1 MKVTSKPCLT
11 AGWEVTMYHQ
21 SNTAAAL
28 QFPYN
33 AMSVEAVTALY
44 CRLSRDDELQG
55 DSNSII
61 NQKKILQRYA
71 LDHGYKNYRFYIDD
85 GISGT
90 TFNRPGF
97 QQMIADIEAGLVKR
111 VIIKD
116 MSRLG
121 RDYLQVGMYTE
132 IMFPEHD
139 IHFIAVNDG
148 VDSTQGDNEF
158 TPFRNIIN
166 EWYAK
171 DTSKK
176 IRAVMK
182 VKGNA
187 GEHLTTNAPYGYMKD
202 PDDSKHW
209 IPDREA
215 ADVVYENMK
224 LIYPNISLGTV
235 YRNLSLLADL
245 GEIKKLSSFAG
256 ADHFDGRTERHCHFM
271 CIRCERI
278 IDLES
283 EGIHHI
289 MDLAGENFKGKITD
303 YSARFF
309 GLCEDC
315 LKETEGNSDS
325 SK

>member
-1 MKVTSKPCLT
+1 MLVNY
-11 AGWEVTMYHQ
+11 G
-21 SNTAAAL
+21 N
-28 QFPYN
+28 
-33 AMSVEAVTALY
+33 
-44 CRLSRDDELQG
+44 
-55 DSNSII
+55 
-61 NQKKILQRYA
+61 
-71 LDHGYKNYRFYIDD
+71 KNYRFYIDD

-187 GEHLTTNAPYGYMKD
+187 GEHLTTLPPYGYMKS
-202 PDDSKHW
+202 PDNKKLWVRDE
-209 IPDREA
+209 EA
-215 ADVVYENMK
+215 ATVVYHTERRDGRWVLGYRTEPEHRVVDVLQDPLACPEINAELPAIRASVFALLTQGPRAVRQSAKSAENVTAR
-224 LIYPNISLGTV
+224 SLGA
-235 YRNLSLLADL
+235 RGAASFLCLALSFLLM
-245 GEIKKLSSFAG
+245 S
-256 ADHFDGRTERHCHFM
+256 
-271 CIRCERI
+271 
-278 IDLES
+278 
-283 EGIHHI
+283 
-289 MDLAGENFKGKITD
+289 N
-303 YSARFF
+303 
-309 GLCEDC
+309 
-315 LKETEGNSDS
+315 
-325 SK
+325 

>member
-1 MKVTSKPCLT
+1 
-11 AGWEVTMYHQ
+11 MYHQ

-187 GEHLTTNAPYGYMKD
+187 GEHLTTLPPYGYMKS
-202 PDDSKHW
+202 PD
-209 IPDREA
+209 
-215 ADVVYENMK
+215 N
-224 LIYPNISLGTV
+224 
-235 YRNLSLLADL
+235 
-245 GEIKKLSSFAG
+245 KKLWVRDEDAAAVVVPDCKEADRAKDLDPGRLLCQQGPESKQYQAG
-256 ADHFDGRTERHCHFM
+256 LTLRMGCLHRSGYH
-271 CIRCERI
+271 
-278 IDLES
+278 
-283 EGIHHI
+283 GP
-289 MDLAGENFKGKITD
+289 LAGVPGAHGQFQDEEEVLQEQKGHP
-303 YSARFF
+303 
-309 GLCEDC
+309 
-315 LKETEGNSDS
+315 
-325 SK
+325 

>member
-1 MKVTSKPCLT
+1 
-11 AGWEVTMYHQ
+11 MYHQ

-121 RDYLQVGMYTE
+121 FFFAIKRETASIFSISSSGC
-132 IMFPEHD
+132 
-139 IHFIAVNDG
+139 
-148 VDSTQGDNEF
+148 
-158 TPFRNIIN
+158 RNATRLMR
-166 EWYAK
+166 W
-171 DTSKK
+171 S
-176 IRAVMK
+176 V
-182 VKGNA
+182 
-187 GEHLTTNAPYGYMKD
+187 
-202 PDDSKHW
+202 
-209 IPDREA
+209 
-215 ADVVYENMK
+215 
-224 LIYPNISLGTV
+224 
-235 YRNLSLLADL
+235 
-245 GEIKKLSSFAG
+245 
-256 ADHFDGRTERHCHFM
+256 
-271 CIRCERI
+271 
-278 IDLES
+278 
-283 EGIHHI
+283 
-289 MDLAGENFKGKITD
+289 
-303 YSARFF
+303 
-309 GLCEDC
+309 
-315 LKETEGNSDS
+315 
-325 SK
+325 

>member
-1 MKVTSKPCLT
+1 
-11 AGWEVTMYHQ
+11 MYHQ

-111 VIIKD
+111 VVIKD

-158 TPFRNIIN
+158 TPFRNII
-166 EWYAK
+166 K
-171 DTSKK
+171 
-176 IRAVMK
+176 
-182 VKGNA
+182 
-187 GEHLTTNAPYGYMKD
+187 
-202 PDDSKHW
+202 
-209 IPDREA
+209 
-215 ADVVYENMK
+215 
-224 LIYPNISLGTV
+224 NISHSGKV
-235 YRNLSLLADL
+235 SNDFSLFRRFCCINRCFRCSCGKFAIVHGVQAAIGFLAAAIGEKGDL
-245 GEIKKLSSFAG
+245 PET
-256 ADHFDGRTERHCHFM
+256 HPVQPRTESRRPC
-271 CIRCERI
+271 RLTRAKPA
-278 IDLES
+278 S
-283 EGIHHI
+283 Q
-289 MDLAGENFKGKITD
+289 
-303 YSARFF
+303 
-309 GLCEDC
+309 GLDRA
-315 LKETEGNSDS
+315 LSV
-325 SK
+325 

>member
-1 MKVTSKPCLT
+1 
-11 AGWEVTMYHQ
+11 MYHQ

-148 VDSTQGDNEF
+148 VDSLYESTNDF
-158 TPFRNIIN
+158 TPFRNLMN
-166 EWYAK
+166 EFYAK
-171 DTSKK
+171 DCSKK
-176 IRAVMK
+176 GRSVVRLKAETGARVSSR
-182 VKGNA
+182 
-187 GEHLTTNAPYGYMKD
+187 PRYGYMKD
-202 PDDSKHW
+202 P
-209 IPDREA
+209 
-215 ADVVYENMK
+215 ADPK
-224 LIYPNISLGTV
+224 
-235 YRNLSLLADL
+235 
-245 GEIKKLSSFAG
+245 
-256 ADHFDGRTERHCHFM
+256 RHM
-271 CIRCERI
+271 VP
-278 IDLES
+278 DLETAPVVPRTLS
-283 EGIHHI
+283 
-289 MDLAGENFKGKITD
+289 TV
-303 YSARFF
+303 
-309 GLCEDC
+309 
-315 LKETEGNSDS
+315 S
-325 SK
+325 SIQILRVSS